1 MEERFV
7 NVWNLGFLPINIRE
21 FAFKFLN
28 NLLCLNSNLA
38 HFSDINPACTMCTL
52 SNNLPPQKE
61 NYLHFFGHCPS
72 NTNILLQYFNM
83 FFANTNII
91 WESSFIFVGA
101 PTFLNHSSSVVI
113 NVEIILV
120 AYFLFQCRLK
130 KKLPLLNNLNNDMK
144 SHRDILSLSSK
155 YNKYFL
161 KWTN

>member
-1 MEERFV
+1 MSFICCVMEPETSITQNITALV
-7 NVWNLGFLPINIRE
+7 LGTGSLIILRYLISKVSMNGIFLI
-21 FAFKFLN
+21 FSSSFKIT
-28 NLLCLNSNLA
+28 S
-38 HFSDINPACTMCTL
+38 S
-52 SNNLPPQKE
+52 
-61 NYLHFFGHCPS
+61 
-72 NTNILLQYFNM
+72 
-83 FFANTNII
+83 
-91 WESSFIFVGA
+91 SSFIFIGA

-130 KKLPLLNNLNNDMK
+130 KKLPLSNNLNNDMK